1 MLCVGGK
8 LLKHTLVAVVLLCST
23 VLAPILLLLRRQVG
37 EPWEAVLSVL
47 GLGLLTVG
55 CAAFLGA
62 ALSRAFDKSSCTA
75 LQHRLIL
82 ASAWV
87 LNPVLVAEIAIAAG
101 TDTSPVPVG
110 WWSGLPLGL
119 ALSLLSGCRRLN
131 EGDPEWADEGCSLTL
146 CTHWFFSRL
155 VFVGLPMLL
164 VSLQVDLYLPQA
176 SMLPEGA
183 VIGLFVCGGCILI
196 SAKFCTMCACLASQK
211 FAQAIV
217 LVLLLSADWVSSLHI
232 LRLVG
237 DDYKTGMLLSFLLA
251 SGVILT
257 RSSLSR
263 MQLRPRWTRA
273 LAQRRAR
280 QVAAGR
286 DLDVELGGA
295 SVNGGAGDAAGARLS
310 SPPGASQDAFHE
322 TMLVVL
328 FLCGIRMA
336 AVRGV
341 PVVAAAPAE
350 CPTAEPAVG
359 APGVQKA
366 AAGAA
371 LQPESPVPPLEA
383 VGGAELGP
391 DASSVLPSLDISGDD
406 RVCVV
411 CQDEIRPGDR
421 VRPLPKCSHVFHA
434 ASGFCRKACL
444 ESWARTMR
452 EGATKISELTA
463 DDDSTAGSSSG
474 SRPSAAAGAA
484 ERRQARPRARPPAGG
499 RTGRPVQRG
508 TSNQV
513 AALRMTLN
521 VTDPM
526 AQAAL
531 DVAGGG
537 AAVAAHILLEHRGVL
552 DGMSD
557 RLLPPAVPVGVA
569 EAVVEGNPNLAG
581 AEAALRRQLAGLYDT
596 GSLRR
601 LPWSDLQ
608 AAAQAEVFKKL
619 LEDVSRRLE
628 QAS

>member
-1 MLCVGGK
+1 
-8 LLKHTLVAVVLLCST
+8 
-23 VLAPILLLLRRQVG
+23 
-37 EPWEAVLSVL
+37 
-47 GLGLLTVG
+47 
-55 CAAFLGA
+55 
-62 ALSRAFDKSSCTA
+62 
-75 LQHRLIL
+75 
-82 ASAWV
+82 
-87 LNPVLVAEIAIAAG
+87 
-101 TDTSPVPVG
+101 
-110 WWSGLPLGL
+110 
-119 ALSLLSGCRRLN
+119 
-131 EGDPEWADEGCSLTL
+131 
-146 CTHWFFSRL
+146 
-155 VFVGLPMLL
+155 
-164 VSLQVDLYLPQA
+164 
-176 SMLPEGA
+176 
-183 VIGLFVCGGCILI
+183 
-196 SAKFCTMCACLASQK
+196 MCACLASQK

-295 SVNGGAGDAAGARLS
+295 SVNGGAGSPAGDAAGARLS
-310 SPPGASQDAFHE
+310 SPPGASQESSDSDDDGGPGSLPDAFHE

-328 FLCGIRMA
+328 GLPRAQHNARRQFLCGIRMA

-366 AAGAA
+366 PAGAA

-391 DASSVLPSLDISGDD
+391 DASSALPSLDISGDD

-434 ASGFCRKACL
+434 ACL

-452 EGATKISELTA
+452 EATRCPTCRRPALAKKEGKGATKISELTA